1 MPWKSGFI
9 FAILFSSFCFCQE
22 TKPQAEA
29 QARTTASIS
38 GTVIQADTQLPLKNV
53 QITISPNT
61 PEASD
66 GDAESSSDRQ
76 ITAKTDEKG
85 RFEITGLAPG
95 LYSVQV
101 THAGMSL
108 KGHHLEQ
115 AMLLT
120 LESGKSQ
127 TLNLTMLPTGV
138 ISGQILNED
147 GEPMP
152 HVSVAAMRYGYTI
165 MGRHLA
171 QVANATSDDKG
182 QFRLFGLQSGSYLVL
197 AKPGGGG
204 FDDGGMVV
212 AEASSSAAS
221 PKANASVYTTTYY
234 PNEISAEHATPILL
248 KPGEEARANFNLT
261 RVPAHSVTGT
271 VAGLASAKSQD
282 PKSADKDSPEMQ
294 FSLVTAM
301 REGSPMPA
309 GMAMIG
315 KDSSFKFRSLPA
327 GRYNLV
333 AMHMGG
339 DSGSIGTAEVVI
351 DSSDITGVV
360 IGAESVR
367 REITGV
373 VRAEGDSKLDFSKL
387 FIVFMPSSDSDKDVG
402 LDYAASFFGG
412 ANGFAQVKSDGSFK
426 VALSPSSKPY
436 SVVISTRGTGL
447 EDWFTS
453 KVLVGGKDV
462 LESGFKPSES
472 QASVDIVLSN
482 KGALVEGT
490 VLDRDQKPFAN
501 AEVFAFPRDPKL
513 RRRMDMAQTATADQ
527 LGHFKMRGVRP
538 GEYIVFALENSQE
551 QPFTTEL
558 FLKNNSDRT
567 QAVKLEGAGKQQVSL
582 QVIPAQ
588 AQ

>member
-1 MPWKSGFI
+1 MPWKRGLI
-9 FAILFSSFCFCQE
+9 FAILFSAFCFCQE
-22 TKPQAEA
+22 TKPVA
-29 QARTTASIS
+29 QAPTTASVS
-38 GTVIQADTQLPLKNV
+38 GTVLRADTHLPLKNAQV
-53 QITISPNT
+53 TIAPNT
-61 PEASD
+61 LESSD
-66 GDAESSSDRQ
+66 SDADSSSDRQ
-76 ITAKTDEKG
+76 ISAKTDEKG

-95 LYSVQV
+95 PYYVRAS
-101 THAGMSL
+101 HAGMSL
-108 KGHHLEQ
+108 KGHDSQ
-115 AMLLT
+115 QGMLIT
-120 LESGKSQ
+120 LEAGKSQ

-171 QVANATSDDKG
+171 QVANASSDDQG
-182 QFRLFGLQSGSYLVL
+182 QFRLFGLQPGPYLVL
-197 AKPGGGG
+197 ANPGGGG
-204 FDDGGMVV
+204 FEDSAMIV
-212 AEASSSAAS
+212 AEASSSPAS
-221 PKANASVYTTTYY
+221 SKANASVYTTTYY

-261 RVPAHSVTGT
+261 RVPAHSVTGK
-271 VAGLASAKSQD
+271 VAGLVTPKSPD
-282 PKSADKDSPEMQ
+282 PKSTDKDTPETQ
-294 FSLVTAM
+294 FSLVTAQKD
-301 REGSPMPA
+301 GSPMPT

-327 GRYNLV
+327 GKYHLI

-339 DSGSIGTAEVVI
+339 DSGSVGTAEVVI
-351 DSSDITGVV
+351 DSSDVTGVV
-360 IGAESVR
+360 IGSESVR

-373 VRAEGDSKLDFSKL
+373 VRAEGDAKPDFSKL
-387 FIVFMPSSDSDKDVG
+387 YVLFTSATDSDNMDF
-402 LDYAASFFGG
+402 DYASSFFGG
-412 ANGFAQVKSDGSFK
+412 STGFAEVKSNGSFK
-426 VALSPSSKPY
+426 ADLAPSVKPY
-436 SVVISTRGTGL
+436 NVVITTRGTGL

-453 KVLVGGKDV
+453 KVLAGGKDV
-462 LESGFKPSES
+462 LESGFKPGDA
-472 QASVDIVLSN
+472 QAAVEIVLSN

-501 AEVFAFPRDPKL
+501 AEVVAFPRDPKL

-527 LGHFKMRGVRP
+527 QGHFKMRGVRP

-558 FLKNNSDRT
+558 FLKTNSGKT
-567 QAVKLEGAGKQQVSL
+567 QTVKLEAAAKQELQL

>member
-9 FAILFSSFCFCQE
+9 FAILFSAFCFGQD

-29 QARTTASIS
+29 QARSTASIS
-38 GTVIQADTQLPLKNV
+38 GTILRADTNLPLKSV
-53 QITISPNT
+53 QVTIAPSSADSET
-61 PEASD
+61 D
-66 GDAESSSDRQ
+66 SSSDRQ
-76 ITAKTDEKG
+76 ITAKTDDKG

-95 LYSVQV
+95 PYYVQAS
-101 THAGMSL
+101 HAGMAL
-108 KGHHLEQ
+108 KSHGRQ
-115 AMLLT
+115 QGMLIT
-120 LESGKSQ
+120 LESGKNQ

-152 HVSVAAMRYGYTI
+152 QVSVAAMRYGYTI
-165 MGRHLA
+165 LGRHLA
-171 QVANATSDDKG
+171 QAANASSDDQG
-182 QFRLFGLQSGSYLVL
+182 QFRLFGLQPGSYLIL
-197 AKPGGGG
+197 ANPGGGG
-204 FDDGGMVV
+204 FEDSAMVV
-212 AEASSSAAS
+212 AEASNSPASS
-221 PKANASVYTTTYY
+221 KANASVYTTTYY

-261 RVPAHSVTGT
+261 RVPAHSVTGK
-271 VAGLASAKSQD
+271 VAGLTIPKSTD
-282 PKSADKDSPEMQ
+282 PKSTDKDSPETQ

-301 REGSPMPA
+301 KDGSPMPA

-327 GRYNLV
+327 GKYNLI

-339 DSGSIGTAEVVI
+339 DSGSIGRAEVVI
-351 DSSDITGVV
+351 DSSDVTGVV
-360 IGAESVR
+360 IGSESVR

-373 VRAEGDSKLDFSKL
+373 VRAEGDAKPDFSKL
-387 FIVFMPSSDSDKDVG
+387 YIVFTPATDSDKDMD
-402 LDYAASFFGG
+402 LDFASSFFGG
-412 ANGFAQVKSDGSFK
+412 SNGFAQVKSNGSFK
-426 VALSPSSKPY
+426 ADLPLSAKPY
-436 SVVISTRGTGL
+436 NVVIGARSTGL

-462 LESGFKPSES
+462 LESGFKPADA
-472 QASVDIVLSN
+472 QAAVEIVLSN

-501 AEVFAFPRDPKL
+501 AEVIAFPRDPKL

-527 LGHFKMRGVRP
+527 QGHFKMRGVRP

-558 FLKNNSDRT
+558 FLKNNSART
-567 QAVKLEGAGKQQVSL
+567 QTVKLEAAAKQELQL